1 MKGNIV
7 GKRIL
12 LGLVMIMSVVIVT
25 SGQDNTL
32 IIQQNRRVIEVDS
45 SGNIVDAY
53 YISYDDIRL
62 PYDLDILDNGN
73 YLVTD
78 AWFTPEGKVAEV
90 NAKGELNWTVGPYDS
105 PRDADR
111 LNNGN
116 TLITEYFGGRVIEVD
131 SSGAIVWQKTGLN
144 NPVDAERLD
153 NGNTLIAETSI
164 GRVIEVDNS
173 GTIVWQMT
181 GLGYPWDVERLG
193 NGNTLITENFGGRV
207 IEVDSSGTIVW
218 QMTGLNNPWDADRLD
233 NGNTLITECRSS
245 GRVIE
250 VDSSNTIVWEL
261 TGLTLPVD
269 AERLDPLII
278 EVQIDIRP
286 GKDKNYINLKSKG
299 RIPVAILTTEA
310 FDAYSVDTSTIL
322 FGKTGMECE
331 PIRISYRDINKDNN
345 EDLLLYFKIQ
355 ETGIQVGD
363 NMAYLTGKVLSG
375 EDIMGSDSIL
385 TEKIK

>member
-12 LGLVMIMSVVIVT
+12 LGLVMIMSAVIVAL
-25 SGQDNTL
+25 GQGNTL

-45 SGNIVDAY
+45 SGTIVNAF
-53 YISYDDIRL
+53 YISYNDIKL

-78 AWFTPEGKVAEV
+78 ALSTPVGKVAEV
-90 NAKGELNWTVGPYDS
+90 SSGGVLYWTLGPYNS
-105 PRDADR
+105 PRDAD
-111 LNNGN
+111 
-116 TLITEYFGGRVIEVD
+116 
-131 SSGAIVWQKTGLN
+131 
-144 NPVDAERLD
+144 
-153 NGNTLIAETSI
+153 
-164 GRVIEVDNS
+164 
-173 GTIVWQMT
+173 
-181 GLGYPWDVERLG
+181 RLG
-193 NGNTLITENFGGRV
+193 NGNTLITEYFGGRV

-218 QMTGLNNPWDADRLD
+218 QMTGLNNPWDVERLD
-233 NGNTLITECRSS
+233 NGNTLITEASIGRVVEVDSS
-245 GRVIE
+245 GTIVWQMTGLNFPWDADRLGNGNTLITETSIGKVIE
-250 VDSSNTIVWEL
+250 VDSSGTIVWQM

-269 AERLDPLII
+269 AERLEPSII

-299 RIPVAILTTEA
+299 RIPVAILTTET

-322 FGKTGMECE
+322 FGRTGIECE
-331 PIRISYRDINKDNN
+331 PIRISYRDINKDKN
-345 EDLLLYFKIQ
+345 EDLLLYFKIH
-355 ETGIQVGD
+355 ETGIQIGD